1 MVPEQQRK
9 ALVSW
14 PRSGKH
20 LSFDGRLLHAAPSEL
35 MIDEMWQEQIRVPD
49 GLEESVKKLEC
60 RRRRRVTFLVNI
72 WLNYK
77 PFNIDVFPMPEKM
90 TKKKLHFALFR
101 GDDAVDMIKEVDMQ
115 ANSNIMTWPMG
126 GSDSKE
132 CIRVKMDRDKVQI
145 NASIDT
151 LHLSWK
157 ASDGVVMTKGGD
169 VAVPGI
175 DEERQKRE
183 RQSVFQP
190 DEENEYKR
198 EKKGSK

>member
-1 MVPEQQRK
+1 
-9 ALVSW
+9 
-14 PRSGKH
+14 
-20 LSFDGRLLHAAPSEL
+20 
-35 MIDEMWQEQIRVPD
+35 
-49 GLEESVKKLEC
+49 
-60 RRRRRVTFLVNI
+60 
-72 WLNYK
+72 
-77 PFNIDVFPMPEKM
+77 
-90 TKKKLHFALFR
+90 
-101 GDDAVDMIKEVDMQ
+101 MIKEVDMQ